1 MEDNDSLRKKIGH
14 SLRLDRAIGFVWQA
28 GPGWTI
34 ASLALVVIQ
43 GTLPLLALYLMKL
56 IVDAVTLASGDP
68 NRAAAFVDVALLI
81 GVAVSVALLNALCGL
96 IAGLVREA
104 QASTVT
110 DHMYDILH
118 AKSVEVDLA
127 YYENPRYFDTLHRA
141 QQEGP
146 HRPTHIINGLM
157 GLGQSCITLTAMAG
171 LLFFFHWSIAIVL
184 FAAAVPGVFV
194 RLKYSGIM
202 FNWQRERTP
211 MDRKTRY
218 INWLLTGDIHA
229 KEIRLFDLGGLFI
242 DRFADLRRNLRSE
255 RLEIAKRRSVA
266 NLVAQASAM
275 AALFGSFGFIA
286 YRTVHGAITLGDM
299 VMYFQAFQRGL
310 GSLQG
315 VLGGIAGLY
324 EDNLFLSNF
333 YEFLG
338 LEAGVK
344 EPLHPVPF
352 PRPMKEGVVFE
363 HVRFNYPNS
372 INRQVLKDVSLSIK
386 PGEVVALVG
395 ENGSGKTTL
404 IKLLCRFYDPIEGTI
419 RFDGIDLRQFA
430 AVSLRRE
437 ISVIFQ
443 DYAHYHM
450 TAEENI
456 WFGNINVPLDQ
467 ERISA
472 AAQQAGANDFISRL
486 PKGYKTILGK
496 WFEEGEELSIGE
508 WQKVAL
514 ARAFLRDAQLIVLD
528 EPTSAM
534 DARSEYE
541 VFKTFRQLLEGRSA
555 ILISHR
561 FSTVR
566 MADRIFV
573 FEDGKILE
581 SGSHDRLVESNGKYA
596 RLFEKQAQNYRGR
609 GGAEE

>member
-1 MEDNDSLRKKIGH
+1 M
-14 SLRLDRAIGFVWQA
+14 RLDRAIRFVWQA

-34 ASLALVVIQ
+34 ASLAFVVIQ

-56 IVDAVTLASGDP
+56 IIDAVTLALGDP
-68 NRAAAFVDVALLI
+68 NRAAAFGHVALLI
-81 GVAVSVALLNALCGL
+81 GIAVFVALLNALCGL

-104 QASTVT
+104 QALTVT
-110 DHMYDILH
+110 DYMYDMLH

-127 YYENPRYFDTLHRA
+127 YYENPKYFDTLHRA

-146 HRPTHIINGLM
+146 HRPTHIVNGLM
-157 GLGQSCITLTAMAG
+157 GLGQSSITLIAMAG
-171 LLFFFHWSIAIVL
+171 LLLSFHWSVALVL
-184 FAAAVPGVFV
+184 FVAAVPGIFV

-202 FNWQRERTP
+202 FSWQRERTP
-211 MDRKTRY
+211 VERKTRY
-218 INWLLTGDIHA
+218 FSWLLTGDIHA

-242 DRFADLRRNLRSE
+242 GRFRDLRKNLRRE
-255 RLEIAKRRSVA
+255 RIEITKRRSVA

-275 AALFGSFGFIA
+275 IALFGSFGFIA

-315 VLGGIAGLY
+315 VLGGIAELY
-324 EDNLFLSNF
+324 EDNLFLSNL
-333 YEFLG
+333 YEFLD
-338 LEAGVK
+338 LKPNVK
-344 EPLHPVPF
+344 EPLHPMPV
-352 PRPMKEGVVFE
+352 PRPMKEGVVFD
-363 HVRFNYPNS
+363 HVRFNYPTSNK
-372 INRQVLKDVSLSIK
+372 RQVLEDISLSIK

-404 IKLLCRFYDPIEGTI
+404 IKLLCRLYDPIEGTI

-430 AVSLRRE
+430 TTSLRRE

-443 DYAHYHM
+443 DYTHYHM
-450 TAEENI
+450 TAGENI
-456 WFGNINVPLDQ
+456 WFGNINVPPDQ
-467 ERISA
+467 KRIA
-472 AAQQAGANDFISRL
+472 AAAHQAGADDLISRL
-486 PKGYKTILGK
+486 PKGYETILGK

-514 ARAFLRDAQLIVLD
+514 ARAFLRDAQIIVLD

-534 DARSEYE
+534 DAKSEYE
-541 VFKTFRQLLEGRSA
+541 VFKRFRQLLEGRSA

-566 MADRIFV
+566 MADRIFI
-573 FEDGKILE
+573 FEDGRIVE
-581 SGSHDRLVESNGKYA
+581 SGSHEQLVRLNGKYA
-596 RLFEKQAQNYRGR
+596 HLFEKQAENYR
-609 GGAEE
+609 